1 MLSQKIKIIY
11 LHGLTSH
18 FCISFSCSIN
28 QKRGNFS
35 HLGLNPSC
43 STTLIFSSW
52 SETIYSSC
60 TKRKKAGREG
70 ANKGGEHNT
79 LYKAFSLSIISLM
92 LYGAHV
98 HPYSVSFTFCSY
110 IKKINNQCKITICN
124 SALHLQHS
132 FTHTLPLLILHALFL
147 YVVARGQ

>member
-1 MLSQKIKIIY
+1 MVSHHIFVFPFLVP
-11 LHGLTSH
+11 LTKKGENLA
-18 FCISFSCSIN
+18 IW
-28 QKRGNFS
+28 G
-35 HLGLNPSC
+35 
-43 STTLIFSSW
+43 STCLVLPLLFFSSW

-147 YVVARGQ
+147 YGVARGQ